1 MEQLFLARLSHELL
15 PFCDSSF
22 LSVRDEA
29 ASESEG
35 GSSYIVFSPS
45 AREIANYEGGAF
57 GAFSTTREQ
66 KGVFKVILKKTM
78 YKAAEPIASHA
89 IVIK

>member
-35 GSSYIVFSPS
+35 GSSYIVFSLS

-66 KGVFKVILKKTM
+66 KGVFKVILNVVRKPCTKLQ
-78 YKAAEPIASHA
+78 SQ
-89 IVIK
+89 

>member
-1 MEQLFLARLSHELL
+1 MKLRANLR
-15 PFCDSSF
+15 
-22 LSVRDEA
+22 A
-29 ASESEG
+29 APRI
-35 GSSYIVFSPS
+35 SYIFSPS

-66 KGVFKVILKKTM
+66 KGVFKVILKVGRKLCT
-78 YKAAEPIASHA
+78 YKAAEPKASRA